1 MERSSRISSA
11 NSLAT
16 LAIPAA
22 LLTLTLTTDLFR
34 WATIGLETVLL
45 TAVFLY
51 LTVRLLQERPQP
63 SPRTFLLIGL
73 LGLIR
78 ADGLVYGVTLCLL
91 AWLLS
96 DNKRRVWQLAPLIL
110 IFPSAHLLFRLTY
123 YGDFFPNTYHLKLTG
138 WADRWQAGWEY
149 IGRFM
154 GQYGWA
160 WVIAGSVGLQRAK
173 DGQGERFRLGHWRLW
188 RTRHD
193 ALRPLWLLG
202 LPLFAYAIY
211 TGGDDFSG
219 LRFLA
224 PWLPIL
230 LALLFLWPGALR
242 WRGWPLPSHIHLL
255 LLALFALLILLR
267 SSYIFFRTPPAD
279 EQLFLQA
286 GLMLREHTPP
296 ETRIGVFWAGALPY
310 FAERPSTDM
319 LGKND
324 AALARQPAFPGSD
337 KPGHNKFNYDYSL
350 GQRHPDLL
358 VAPVHPAVIA
368 SAENLARYSTGNDA
382 YVGQLYQNPVFQTE
396 YAANLIFIGEVPIF
410 VRRDSDLVTLLMNGR
425 CQTFTNDTLLQLG
438 LVEACWPFE
447 E

>member
-1 MERSSRISSA
+1 
-11 NSLAT
+11 
-16 LAIPAA
+16 
-22 LLTLTLTTDLFR
+22 
-34 WATIGLETVLL
+34 
-45 TAVFLY
+45 
-51 LTVRLLQERPQP
+51 
-63 SPRTFLLIGL
+63 
-73 LGLIR
+73 
-78 ADGLVYGVTLCLL
+78 
-91 AWLLS
+91 
-96 DNKRRVWQLAPLIL
+96 
-110 IFPSAHLLFRLTY
+110 
-123 YGDFFPNTYHLKLTG
+123 
-138 WADRWQAGWEY
+138 
-149 IGRFM
+149 
-154 GQYGWA
+154 
-160 WVIAGSVGLQRAK
+160 
-173 DGQGERFRLGHWRLW
+173 
-188 RTRHD
+188 
-193 ALRPLWLLG
+193 
-202 LPLFAYAIY
+202 
-211 TGGDDFSG
+211 
-219 LRFLA
+219 
-224 PWLPIL
+224 
-230 LALLFLWPGALR
+230 
-242 WRGWPLPSHIHLL
+242 
-255 LLALFALLILLR
+255 
-267 SSYIFFRTPPAD
+267 
-279 EQLFLQA
+279 
-286 GLMLREHTPP
+286 MLREHTPP